1 MREHPTPGRQS
12 APWTASFVA
21 ESRCNARK
29 IAGTIIQ
36 PVNLIVRLQNMPP
49 RPMISKVAYDF
60 LKHKLTVS
68 FRSGQSFEFH
78 SVPGRVAFLL
88 QQATDQLGFFER
100 SVRGHYPWLEL
111 SDGRVVRR
119 AFAAGDLRKFPPEI
133 ATKARTSAMTH
144 LA

>member
-1 MREHPTPGRQS
+1 
-12 APWTASFVA
+12 
-21 ESRCNARK
+21 
-29 IAGTIIQ
+29 
-36 PVNLIVRLQNMPP
+36 
-49 RPMISKVAYDF
+49 MISKIAYDF

-78 SVPGRVAFLL
+78 NVPARVAFLL
-88 QQATDQLGFFER
+88 QQATDQIGFFER
-100 SVRGHYPWLEL
+100 SVRGQYPWLEL

-133 ATKARTSAMTH
+133 TTKEQASPMKQ